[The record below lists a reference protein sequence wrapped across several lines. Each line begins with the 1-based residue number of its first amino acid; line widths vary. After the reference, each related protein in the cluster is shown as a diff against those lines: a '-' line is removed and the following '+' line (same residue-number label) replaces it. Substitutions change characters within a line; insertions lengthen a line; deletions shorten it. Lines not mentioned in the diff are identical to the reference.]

1 MGVISQNLSIVTCSK
16 SDEVGLTKTLDSLRT
31 LESDFPQVILVLSQY
46 STPQIEKLRNKYSD
60 LNINIIQVE
69 AEGIYVA
76 QNRGLQAAKSK
87 FTLVLNGGDCIAS
100 ESALRDLLINTENSQ
115 WGYGSLEIIDPLSG
129 AKSIY
134 KFNNYSLI
142 LHRLGLKFVPHPA
155 TIVRTETAKKNGG
168 FDKKFQIAA
177 DQKMLL
183 NFASKYKPVTTN
195 RVVTIFYRGGE
206 SSRTPEKIVSD
217 FSAISREL
225 FGYFFKSR
233 LIDNVIWKIVL
244 VIRRFKSS
252 N

>member
-115 WGYGSLEIIDPLSG
+115 WGYGSLEIIDPL
-129 AKSIY
+129 
-134 KFNNYSLI
+134 
-142 LHRLGLKFVPHPA
+142 
-155 TIVRTETAKKNGG
+155 
-168 FDKKFQIAA
+168 
-177 DQKMLL
+177 
-183 NFASKYKPVTTN
+183 
-195 RVVTIFYRGGE
+195 
-206 SSRTPEKIVSD
+206 
-217 FSAISREL
+217 
-225 FGYFFKSR
+225 
-233 LIDNVIWKIVL
+233 
-244 VIRRFKSS
+244 
-252 N
+252 

>member
-1 MGVISQNLSIVTCSK
+1 MGVVSQNLSIVTCSK
-16 SDEVGLTKTLDSLRT
+16 SDEIGLTKTLDSLT
-31 LESDFPQVILVLSQY
+31 LLKSDLPQIILVLSQY
-46 STPQIEKLRNKYSD
+46 SSMQIEKLRNNY
-60 LNINIIQVE
+60 LNLRLQILQVD
-69 AEGIYVA
+69 AEGIYAA
-76 QNRGLQAAKSK
+76 QNQGIQVARSK
-87 FTLVLNGGDCIAS
+87 FTLILNGGDCIAS
-100 ESALRDLLINTENSQ
+100 ESALRDLLINTENGQ

-129 AKSIY
+129 VKSIY

-155 TIVRTETAKKNGG
+155 TIVRTETAKKIGG
-168 FDKKFQIAA
+168 FDEKLQIAA

-183 NFASKYKPVTTN
+183 NFASKHAPVITKT
-195 RVVTIFYRGGE
+195 VVSIFYRGGE
-206 SSRTPEKIVSD
+206 SSRSPEKIVSD

-233 LIDNVIWKIVL
+233 LIDNAIWKIVL